1 MKKIPVLMLSLMLA
15 LGAGGCGNSNSN
27 VTSESVD
34 TVVSESESSSVT
46 STDESET
53 STEKAEETE
62 GGKTL
67 VVYYSATGNT
77 EEAANYIA
85 SATDGDLFELE
96 PVVPYTDDDLDY
108 NDEDSRVV
116 YEHEHPEDRNIELM
130 ESTIENWNEYDT
142 VFIGYP
148 IWWHAAAWP
157 VDTFIKANDFT
168 GKTVIPFCTSGSSG
182 LEDSGELLKEM
193 AGTGEWLEG
202 TRFSSSVS
210 EDDVQAFIESLE

>member
-1 MKKIPVLMLSLMLA
+1 MKKISVLMLSLMLA
-15 LGAGGCGNSNSN
+15 LGAGGCGSSNSN
-27 VTSESVD
+27 VTSESVE

-46 STDESET
+46 SNDESET
-53 STEKAEETE
+53 STEKTEETE